1 MSEGPECQ
9 QKYVTST
16 KGQVEFTLPKP
27 NHNITFMN
35 AEGYEVGTLDFNGPG
50 LSFEGVAD
58 ESAIVFM
65 DWIAKKFSAR
75 LQEEYDRGVRDGKA
89 LTKKADKR

>member
-9 QKYVTST
+9 QKYSMPT
-16 KGQVEFTLPKP
+16 KVQLTMAVPKA

-35 AEGYEVGTLDFNGPG
+35 AEGYEVGTMDFNGPG

-65 DWIAKKFSAR
+65 DWVAKKFSAR
-75 LQEEYDRGVRDGKA
+75 LQEEYDRGFKDGKA
-89 LTKKADKR
+89 K